1 MRTYLSGNQSA
12 HKPAIS
18 MLPQLQSKYSVN
30 FGAIGENKSKYYEF
44 LNRIQSKNH
53 HLQHP
58 FEDPE
63 ADIAAGR
70 NSTQQVT
77 FLNLSQMGGPSQG
90 GVINNQPSISS
101 FDYGEMS
108 PVTRKKSTD
117 ISQLMLI
124 NQNSQDLMTS

>member
-44 LNRIQSKNH
+44 LNRIQAKNH

-58 FEDPE
+58 FEDNPE

-77 FLNLSQMGGPSQG
+77 FLNLSQMGGQSQG
-90 GVINNQPSISS
+90 GVINQPSISS